1 MSDDS
6 SQSDQQGREISDL
19 VGVKLTAA
27 LAVWFIAVLVA
38 FFLVGVVVGV
48 ILIFVGLVGFGWY
61 AVSAVRRADTTN

>member
-6 SQSDQQGREISDL
+6 SQSDQHGREISDL